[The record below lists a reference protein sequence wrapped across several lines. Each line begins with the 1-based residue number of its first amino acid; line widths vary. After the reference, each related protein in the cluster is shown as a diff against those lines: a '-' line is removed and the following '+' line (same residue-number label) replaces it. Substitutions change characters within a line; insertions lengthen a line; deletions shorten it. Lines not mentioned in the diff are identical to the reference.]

1 MYKVSCYYEPLTQI
15 AHLVCC
21 REGTVIHKQT
31 SKSGQQIRQPH
42 RAILI
47 EKIKRE
53 RLTAHE
59 ISQKSLNE
67 LFDFCLLISEIF
79 KHLYLIEI
87 YFKKFN

>member
-1 MYKVSCYYEPLTQI
+1 MYKVSCYYEPLKQK

-21 REGTVIHKQT
+21 REGAVIHKKT
-31 SKSGQQIRQPH
+31 SKSGQQFRQPH

-59 ISQKSLNE
+59 VSQKTLSE
-67 LFDFCLLISEIF
+67 LLDFCLII
-79 KHLYLIEI
+79 
-87 YFKKFN
+87 